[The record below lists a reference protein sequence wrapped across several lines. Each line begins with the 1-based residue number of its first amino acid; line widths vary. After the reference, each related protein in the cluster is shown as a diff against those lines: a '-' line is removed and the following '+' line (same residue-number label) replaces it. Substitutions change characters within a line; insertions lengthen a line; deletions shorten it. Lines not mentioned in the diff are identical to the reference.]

1 MWCRE
6 FLESILISTQA
17 LIMFVQDQS
26 VWERGEVCLT
36 WPGEYSSLLLAS
48 HTHVSYRNMLRMKC
62 FNTILTATLCYSHRD
77 SSRPTQYERK
87 ELWGKQID
95 TCQFPAL
102 CQIDLQKLL
111 SLGLPFRKTEVQII
125 SPTPGR
131 TSISFPPPGSSPN
144 PAQDSLDLPQDHFF
158 LVVLQHDRR
167 SAFFCLD
174 MASPCFPFSLQNSLS
189 SLNNMPACKTNRL

>member
-1 MWCRE
+1 MWGLSDMTRRV
-6 FLESILISTQA
+6 FLFALGITYSCILQ
-17 LIMFVQDQS
+17 
-26 VWERGEVCLT
+26 
-36 WPGEYSSLLLAS
+36 
-48 HTHVSYRNMLRMKC
+48 NMLRMKC

-77 SSRPTQYERK
+77 SSRPTQYESK

-131 TSISFPPPGSSPN
+131 SSISFPPPGSSPN
-144 PAQDSLDLPQDHFF
+144 PAQDSLDLPQDHCF

-167 SAFFCLD
+167 SASFCLD

>member
-77 SSRPTQYERK
+77 SSRPTQYESK

-111 SLGLPFRKTEVQII
+111 SLGLPFRKTEV
-125 SPTPGR
+125 
-131 TSISFPPPGSSPN
+131 PN
-144 PAQDSLDLPQDHFF
+144 HKSYSWKD
-158 LVVLQHDRR
+158 QHK
-167 SAFFCLD
+167 
-174 MASPCFPFSLQNSLS
+174 LS
-189 SLNNMPACKTNRL
+189 SSRKLPKPCPGLTGPSPGPLLSCCSTAW

>member
-1 MWCRE
+1 MTRRV
-6 FLESILISTQA
+6 FLFALGITYSCILQ
-17 LIMFVQDQS
+17 
-26 VWERGEVCLT
+26 
-36 WPGEYSSLLLAS
+36 
-48 HTHVSYRNMLRMKC
+48 NMLRMKC

-77 SSRPTQYERK
+77 SSRPTQYESK
-87 ELWGKQID
+87 ELRGKQID

-158 LVVLQHDRR
+158 LVVLAVVERGVG
-167 SAFFCLD
+167 
-174 MASPCFPFSLQNSLS
+174 FPHTAVIGCYGLSLFSILTS
-189 SLNNMPACKTNRL
+189 K

>member
-48 HTHVSYRNMLRMKC
+48 HTHVSYRICLGWSAS
-62 FNTILTATLCYSHRD
+62 TLSWQQHSVILTETPPGPLSMKVK
-77 SSRPTQYERK
+77 SSEESRLTHVNSR
-87 ELWGKQID
+87 LS
-95 TCQFPAL
+95 A
-102 CQIDLQKLL
+102 KLICRNYWVWVCH
-111 SLGLPFRKTEVQII
+111 LGRLRFQII

-144 PAQDSLDLPQDHFF
+144 PAQDSLDLPQDHCF

-167 SAFFCLD
+167 SASFCLD
-174 MASPCFPFSLQNSLS
+174 MASPCFPFSPQNSLS